1 MSENYRNPDG
11 MTDLE
16 RQMASPLGKPMR
28 NLTTEE
34 RAARMSRV
42 MSDAE
47 LVELDSHTKWMT
59 GGGVFVVNADAFRA
73 LRARLSAVEAQ
84 RDDLARQ
91 LEAARE
97 GLVLADAAL
106 RGANMNMAVVERKVG
121 AALKGE

>member
-1 MSENYRNPDG
+1 MSENYRNPGG

-16 RQMASPLGKPMR
+16 RQMASPLGRPS
-28 NLTTEE
+28 TFE
-34 RAARMSRV
+34 
-42 MSDAE
+42 
-47 LVELDSHTKWMT
+47 
-59 GGGVFVVNADAFRA
+59 ADQ
-73 LRARLSAVEAQ
+73 LRACLSAVEAQ